1 MTASTLP
8 VALQEWPLQEKDIT
22 GDLCKRCG
30 LCCELTIGVDESDP
44 RQVGFLRAVVENYTT
59 IDFLGEGR
67 ISIRCSHLKQTKLST
82 EPHWEC
88 DIYET
93 RPQLCRD
100 FNCVSWAKV
109 TNDRTLYNRV
119 LGKMGLNSNKLMK
132 DLELKGST
140 FSEEL
145 QGPDI

>member
-1 MTASTLP
+1 MNDSTFP
-8 VALQEWPLQEKDIT
+8 VTVREWPLQEKDIT
-22 GDLCKRCG
+22 EDVCKRCG
-30 LCCELTIGVDESDP
+30 ICCEIELKPNWQDSRRLPWLKAI
-44 RQVGFLRAVVENYTT
+44 VENHDNIAQTGDG
-59 IDFLGEGR
+59 IR
-67 ISIRCSHLKQTKLST
+67 IRCSHLRQTKHAT
-82 EPHWEC
+82 NPHWEC

-132 DLELKGST
+132 ELELKGST
-140 FSEEL
+140 FSKEL
-145 QGPDI
+145 QGPDL